1 MLIELTVSYVEFGG
15 NAANGRYFYSY
26 QPDVIQVSQKDEKM
40 TFSLSQA
47 TEDRFQIISLLT
59 TDANHQFE
67 PAVLRSD
74 QRAIQVVNKNTH
86 SQLTLVSV
94 LVKDLKTGEHVS
106 CDPQVLNVPDE

>member
-1 MLIELTVSYVEFGG
+1 MLIELSVAHVEFGG

-26 QPDVIQVSQKDEKM
+26 QPDVIQVSQAEEKM
-40 TFSLSQA
+40 TFSLSKA
-47 TEDRFQIISLLT
+47 TAERFRIISLLT

-67 PAVLRSD
+67 PAVLRND

-86 SQLTLVSV
+86 NQLTLISV
-94 LVKDLKTGEHVS
+94 LVQDKITGEHVS